1 MTALSFKFGGYQP
14 ARSVLTR
21 GARRVGEE
29 LTRRLGSRVT
39 FDLQENVTA
48 AGRKAADLLTMTES
62 GDLDLCYFSSSYLV
76 ARVPSLGVFDLP
88 FQFES
93 RAQAYAVTDRLETRL
108 AEDVA
113 AATGY
118 RVLGLWDNGIRHISN
133 CRRPLVTPAD
143 CRGLTIRTL
152 DNILHQRVFA
162 ALGFR
167 PVTIDVKDLV
177 AAVQE
182 RRVDAQENPL
192 TNLINFQLHRTH
204 RFVTLTGHFFGV
216 ALVLCNKQRF
226 DCFPADVQAAL
237 RDAVAAATAI
247 QRQEAEREDEICLK
261 QLLEDGVAITRAD
274 EFDRAPFSAAV
285 ADIRSAAMAEAAID
299 PAALAIQSMIVS
311 I

>member
-1 MTALSFKFGGYQP
+1 MTALSFKFAGYQP

-29 LTRRLGSRVT
+29 LMRRLGAQVT

-48 AGRKAADLLTMTES
+48 TGRKAADLLTMTTS
-62 GDLDLCYFSSSYLV
+62 GELDLCYFSSSYL
-76 ARVPSLGVFDLP
+76 AAQVPSLGVFDLP

-93 RAQAYAVTDRLETRL
+93 RTQAHAVTDRLAARL

-133 CRRPLVTPAD
+133 CRRALVTPAD

-152 DNILHQRVFA
+152 DNTLHQRVFA
-162 ALGFR
+162 ALGFK

-177 AAVQE
+177 AAVE
-182 RRVDAQENPL
+182 ELRVDAQENPL

-226 DCFPADVQAAL
+226 DGLPADIQAAL
-237 RDAVAAATAI
+237 RDAVAVATVI
-247 QRQEAEREDEICLK
+247 QRQEAEREDEVCLRE
-261 QLLEDGVAITRAD
+261 LLADGVTVTRAD
-274 EFDRAPFSAAV
+274 AFDRAAFVAAV
-285 ADIRSAAMAEAAID
+285 ADIRDTAIKDAGMD
-299 PAALAIQSMIVS
+299 PAELAV
-311 I
+311 

>member
-1 MTALSFKFGGYQP
+1 MTVLSFKFAGYQP

-29 LTRRLGSRVT
+29 LTRRLGAQVT

-48 AGRKAADLLTMTES
+48 AGRKAADLLTMTTS
-62 GDLDLCYFSSSYLV
+62 GELDLCYFSSSYLA

-93 RAQAYAVTDRLETRL
+93 RAQAYAVTDRLAARL

-118 RVLGLWDNGIRHISN
+118 RVLGFWDNGIRHISN
-133 CRRPLVTPAD
+133 CRRPLVTLAD

-152 DNILHQRVFA
+152 DNALHSRVFA
-162 ALGFR
+162 ALGFK

-177 AAVQE
+177 AAVEQ

-192 TNLINFQLHRTH
+192 TNLINFQLHKTH

-226 DCFPADVQAAL
+226 DGLPADIQAAL
-237 RDAVAAATAI
+237 RDAVAVATVI
-247 QRQEAEREDEICLK
+247 QRQEAEREDEVCLK
-261 QLLEDGVAITRAD
+261 ELLADGVTVTRAD
-274 EFDRAPFSAAV
+274 EFDRPAFVAAV
-285 ADIRSAAMAEAAID
+285 ADIRDTAFKDAGID
-299 PAALAIQSMIVS
+299 PAELAV
-311 I
+311 

>member
-1 MTALSFKFGGYQP
+1 MTVLSFKFGGYQP

-29 LTRRLGSRVT
+29 LTKRLGADVA

-62 GDLDLCYFSSSYLV
+62 GELDLCYFSSSYLA
-76 ARVPSLGVFDLP
+76 ARVPALGVFDLP
-88 FQFES
+88 FQFNS
-93 RAQAYAVTDRLETRL
+93 RAQAYAVTDRMAERL

-113 AATGY
+113 TTTGY
-118 RVLGLWDNGIRHISN
+118 RVLGFWDNGIRHISN
-133 CRRPLVTPAD
+133 CRHPLIAPAD

-152 DNILHQRVFA
+152 DNALHQRVFA
-162 ALGFR
+162 ALGFK

-192 TNLINFQLHRTH
+192 TNLINFQLHKTH

-216 ALVLCNKQRF
+216 ALVLCNKRRF
-226 DCFPADVQAAL
+226 DGLPADVRAAL
-237 RDAVAAATAI
+237 RDAVAAATLV
-247 QRQEAEREDEICLK
+247 QRQEAEREDDVCLK
-261 QLLEDGVAITRAD
+261 ELLTDGVTVTHAD
-274 EFDRAPFSAAV
+274 EFDRAAFVSAV
-285 ADIRSAAMAEAAID
+285 ADIRDAAIKETGID
-299 PAALAIQSMIVS
+299 PSALAV
-311 I
+311 